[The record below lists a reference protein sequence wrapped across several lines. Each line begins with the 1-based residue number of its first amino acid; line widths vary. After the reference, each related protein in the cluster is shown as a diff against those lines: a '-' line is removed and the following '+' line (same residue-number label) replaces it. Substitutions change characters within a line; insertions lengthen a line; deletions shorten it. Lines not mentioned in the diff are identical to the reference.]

1 MRYLLIFGM
10 TRDKTEQEEEKVIIA
25 FWPISKK
32 DYSVYSMY
40 AVNNMGFGLKLGWE
54 GSKKMNTANSKAG
67 GKKEN

>member
-1 MRYLLIFGM
+1 MRYLLIFGK

-40 AVNNMGFGLKLGWE
+40 AVNNMGFGVKLGWE
-54 GSKKMNTANSKAG
+54 RSKKMDTANSKAR
-67 GKKEN
+67 GKKQT